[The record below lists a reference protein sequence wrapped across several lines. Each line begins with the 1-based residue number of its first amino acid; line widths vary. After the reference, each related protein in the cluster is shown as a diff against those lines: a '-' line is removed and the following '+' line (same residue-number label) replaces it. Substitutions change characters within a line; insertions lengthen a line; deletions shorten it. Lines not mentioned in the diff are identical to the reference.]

1 MTVHKQN
8 FTSGI
13 TKELSP
19 KKKKKRGITKEL
31 KLHPITFLIQLILND
46 S

>member
-13 TKELSP
+13 TKELSQ
-19 KKKKKRGITKEL
+19 KKKKGNTKEL
-31 KLHPITFLIQLILND
+31 KLHPITFLIQFILND

>member
-19 KKKKKRGITKEL
+19 KKKKKEL
-31 KLHPITFLIQLILND
+31 LKNSDYIQYLPHPAY
-46 S
+46 SE